1 MSTTVPITYPE
12 TRRDDT
18 VEVLHGVNIS
28 DPYRWLEDPESSE
41 TAAWVDQQNAVTQK
55 YLDSASDLRSSF
67 ESVIKNLLNYDQFSS
82 AWKRGSYFY
91 YYHHVALTDQA
102 VLMQADSIDGTPR
115 TLLDPNK
122 LSDDGTVSLAT
133 LKWTQNGK
141 YLVYGIHR
149 GGSDWEELRVM
160 DCDSHE
166 LLSDDVL
173 EWCKFTSVAW
183 SHDAKG
189 FYYAR
194 YPAPGSLSD
203 LHNVDKRGTE
213 TDQTANQSIYYHVV
227 GTSQSEDRHVFSD
240 PAHPKRIYGVSVTL
254 DGSYL
259 LIYVSEDCSPKNQ
272 LWYVDLTTHSN
283 NESDG
288 IVRFVGPEPD
298 SQFSYLANDD
308 RIFYLHTNWN
318 APNSR
323 VIKVS
328 LDEPLGDCS
337 ELIPEHPKN
346 VLSSASV
353 VNFNQISVVYMED
366 AHDKLSIYSLETGS
380 KMYDIELPDIGSVSV
395 SADRKQDF
403 LMYKFSSFLY
413 PGIVYFVDLTHPGGD
428 GARVFRRVDPS
439 GFDPSN
445 YKTEQVFYSS
455 KDGTMVPMF
464 IIGLRKELDL
474 STPPKR
480 PCLLYGYGGFSISL
494 TPYYSARWAS
504 WMSCLGGIV
513 AIANLRGG
521 AEYGMKWHEDGI
533 LDRKQNVFDDFQWA
547 AKFLCNDL
555 KYTDPSSLLIM
566 GGSNGGLLVGASINQ
581 APELYGAAVAQVGVH
596 DILRFHKFTI
606 GSAWVSDF
614 GNPEKKEDFEF
625 QIKFSPLHNVFNPDD
640 RGVPYPAVLLTT
652 ADHDDRVVPLH
663 TLKYGAEL
671 QYKAG
676 KAKLQRGK
684 PLLLRIDVKAGHGA
698 GKPVSKVIEELRDT
712 LLFAALALNVDAKS
726 SLK

>member
-1 MSTTVPITYPE
+1 MSGEASLLYPE

-18 VEVLHGVNIS
+18 VDVLHGVKIP
-28 DPYRWLEDPESSE
+28 DPYRWLEDPESAD
-41 TAAWVDQQNAVTQK
+41 TAAWVDEQNGVTQK
-55 YLDSASDLRSSF
+55 YLSSASDLRTSF
-67 ESVIKNLLNYDQFSS
+67 ESTIKNLMNYDQFSS
-82 AWKRGSYFY
+82 GWKRGSYFY
-91 YYHHVALTDQA
+91 YYHHVALADQA

-115 TLLDPNK
+115 TILDPNK
-122 LSDDGTVSLAT
+122 LSKDGTVSLAT

-141 YLVYGIHR
+141 YLAYGIHR

-166 LLSDDVL
+166 LLPNDVL

-183 SHDAKG
+183 THDAKG
-189 FYYAR
+189 FYYTR
-194 YPAPGSLSD
+194 YSAPDSLSGE
-203 LHNVDKRGTE
+203 HNIDKRGGE
-213 TDQTANQSIYYHVV
+213 TDQTENQLIYYHVV
-227 GTSQSEDRHVFSD
+227 GTSQSEDRLVYSD
-240 PAHPKRIYGVSVTL
+240 PAHPKRIFGLSVTL

-259 LIYVSEDCSPKNQ
+259 LIYISEDCSPKNQ
-272 LWYVDLTTHSN
+272 LWYVNLTTHSS

-288 IVRFVGPEPD
+288 IICLVGPEPD
-298 SQFSYLANDD
+298 SQFSCLANDD
-308 RIFYLHTNWN
+308 RTFYLLTNWD

-328 LDEPLGDCS
+328 LDDGLENFV
-337 ELIPEHPKN
+337 ELIPEHPEN

-353 VNFNQISVVYMED
+353 VNFNQMSVVYMED
-366 AHDKLSIYSLETGS
+366 AHDKLSIYSLESGS
-380 KMYDIELPDIGSVSV
+380 KLYDIELPDIGSVSV

-413 PGIVYFVDLTHPGGD
+413 PGIVYYVDLTHPGDD
-428 GARVFRRVDPS
+428 GTRIFRRMDPP
-439 GFDPSN
+439 GFDSSK
-445 YKTEQVFYSS
+445 YKTEQVFYTS
-455 KDGTMVPMF
+455 KDGTKVPMF
-464 IIGLRKELDL
+464 IVGLRGELES
-474 STPPKR
+474 STPKKH

-521 AEYGMKWHEDGI
+521 AEYGMKWHEAGI

-555 KYTDPSSLLIM
+555 KYTEPSSLLIM

-581 APELYGAAVAQVGVH
+581 APELFGAAVAQVGVH

-606 GSAWVSDF
+606 GCAWVSDF
-614 GNPEKKEDFEF
+614 GDPDKEEDFKY

-663 TLKYGAEL
+663 SLKFGAEL

-676 KAKLQRGK
+676 TSKLQQGK

-698 GKPVSKVIEELRDT
+698 GKPISKVIEELRDT
-712 LLFAALALNVDAKS
+712 LLFAALSLNLNVK
-726 SLK
+726 